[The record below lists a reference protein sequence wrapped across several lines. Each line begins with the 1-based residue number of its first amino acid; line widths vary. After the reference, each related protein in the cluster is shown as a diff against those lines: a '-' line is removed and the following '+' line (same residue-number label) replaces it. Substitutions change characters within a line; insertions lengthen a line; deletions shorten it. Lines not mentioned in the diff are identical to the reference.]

1 MAIIGGMDTGYGSQV
16 KLIRT
21 NFLVTREP
29 GSALST
35 VHNTGLSN
43 FLTLANNRLPKN
55 LQCDYIFV
63 ASSDSNN
70 AEFITSPVIATLE
83 NKAKVSLMGPST
95 DSLAKASGL
104 EAHANTSVKLGEKS
118 NGIIHQVVSIGAV
131 KLTSAGGTDDNFAD
145 VATVVLNPI
154 GGNNI
159 PMLDVINGE
168 ILTDQL
174 FPADNAT
181 STVDLTNV
189 IDDVDSE
196 ASTVQYSRPVFT
208 TSFIPEGNTAGL
220 TPTTFDSPFIAEKD
234 YVVLSITALIQTAQ

>member
-1 MAIIGGMDTGYGSQV
+1 MAIIGGMDTGYGSQA

-21 NFLVTREP
+21 NFLVTRSAD
-29 GSALST
+29 SALTAS
-35 VHNTGLSN
+35 HNTGLSN

-63 ASSDSNN
+63 ASSDSNSGVN
-70 AEFITSPVIATLE
+70 ITSPVIATHE
-83 NKAKVSLMGPST
+83 NKGKVSLMGLST
-95 DSLAKASGL
+95 NSLANASGL
-104 EAHANTSVKLGEKS
+104 EGHANTSVKLGEKS

-131 KLTSAGGTDDNFAD
+131 KLTADGTSDTFDT

-154 GGNNI
+154 GSNNI

-168 ILTDQL
+168 LIKDQFL
-174 FPADNAT
+174 EELNAA

-196 ASTVQYSRPVFT
+196 ASTIQYPRPVFT

-220 TPTTFDSPFIAEKD
+220 TPTTFDSPFINNKVW
-234 YVVLSITALIQTAQ
+234 VVLSVTALIQTAQ